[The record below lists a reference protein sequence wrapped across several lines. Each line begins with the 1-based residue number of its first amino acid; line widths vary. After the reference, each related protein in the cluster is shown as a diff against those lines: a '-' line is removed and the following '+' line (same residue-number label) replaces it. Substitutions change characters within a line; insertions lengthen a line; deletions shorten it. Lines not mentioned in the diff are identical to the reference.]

1 MSLFCVPQSQNDLVR
16 NNDYNK
22 AMLQAQSISVSSNY
36 ILGINITAEEIIL
49 AYGNQSGII
58 SERSSFKPE
67 ANQSFQNFLGLVSQ
81 HSDKLLNIARAQH
94 LPLPERISVS
104 VAGNYDSQLGVVI
117 SSRDFPAWK
126 GEPLK
131 SQLQLLFNLPVYIEK
146 NATAGAQAESLFGI
160 AQDLRDFMFIDLGHR
175 LSMAFS
181 TQAKII
187 SPKNPHGGAIG
198 RVRLCQ
204 GKDTGNEL
212 PPTLNEL
219 CSAPGIVQQ
228 ALTTQLSH
236 WDPEVSIYQ
245 IINAARNADPYAI
258 EILSKAGTSLGH
270 HLAPYIHLLRPEAIV
285 LGFPGA
291 LAGEIFSEPVF
302 KAAQDSAG
310 LGLDEMPKIIPSALG
325 NRLPDLQALA
335 PAIYTSRHQTGNNS
349 NNR

>member
-1 MSLFCVPQSQNDLVR
+1 MSLFCVPQSQNDLAR

-22 AMLQAQSISVSSNY
+22 AMLQAQRINVSSNY

-67 ANQSFQNFLGLVSQ
+67 ANLSFQSFIGLVSQ

-94 LPLPERISVS
+94 LPLPERVSVS
-104 VAGNYDSQLGVVI
+104 IAGNYDPQLGILI

-126 GEPLK
+126 NEPLK

-146 NATAGAQAESLFGI
+146 SATAGAQAESLFGV
-160 AQDLRDFMFIDLGHR
+160 AQDLRDFMFIDLGHN

-181 TQAKII
+181 AHGRIF
-187 SPKNPHGGAIG
+187 SSLNPHAGAIG
-198 RVRLCQ
+198 RVRFCQ
-204 GKDTGNEL
+204 DMGASNEYT
-212 PPTLNEL
+212 PTLSEL
-219 CSAPGIVQQ
+219 CGSAGIVQQ
-228 ALTTQLSH
+228 ALTSQVSH
-236 WDPEVSIYQ
+236 WDPDVSIYQ

-258 EILSKAGTSLGH
+258 EILSKAGTNLGH
-270 HLAPYIHLLRPEAIV
+270 HLAPYIHLLRQEAII

-302 KAAQDSAG
+302 KAAQDSTG

-335 PAIYTSRHQTGNNS
+335 PAIYATRSQGKLS
-349 NNR
+349 Q